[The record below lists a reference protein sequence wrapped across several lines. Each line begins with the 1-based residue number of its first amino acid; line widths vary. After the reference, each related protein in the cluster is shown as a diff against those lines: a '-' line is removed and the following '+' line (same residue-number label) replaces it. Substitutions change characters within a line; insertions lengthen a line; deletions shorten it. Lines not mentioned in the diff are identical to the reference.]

1 MNFKKITPVIIL
13 LLVGIFSYG
22 QQQEIPNIGDP
33 RLQIKLPDVKGDSI
47 TLASL
52 KGKVVLLDFW
62 ASWCMPCRASNK
74 KLVKIYDKYKA
85 QGFEIFSV
93 SVDDDKQDWAKA
105 IAKDKITW
113 LQVNDP
119 RTWGAQSAVN
129 WNISVLPTTF
139 LINKKGD
146 VVAIDPREKQLETAI
161 KDLLQE

>member
-1 MNFKKITPVIIL
+1 MRFKKFIPVIAL
-13 LLVGIFSYG
+13 LFAGFFSTA
-22 QQQEIPNIGDP
+22 QEMGNIADP
-33 RLQIKLPDVKGDSI
+33 RLHIKLPDVKGDSVA
-47 TLASL
+47 LASL

-62 ASWCMPCRASNK
+62 ASWCMPCRAANK

-85 QGFEIFSV
+85 QGFEIYSV
-93 SVDDDKQDWAKA
+93 SVDDEKRDWVKA
-105 IAKDKITW
+105 IEKDKITW

-129 WNISVLPTTF
+129 WSISVLPTTF

-146 VVAIDPREKQLETAI
+146 VVAIDPTEKKLESAI

>member
-1 MNFKKITPVIIL
+1 MRYKKFIPVIAL
-13 LLVGIFSYG
+13 LFAGFISSA
-22 QQQEIPNIGDP
+22 QEKANIADP
-33 RLQIKLPDVKGDSI
+33 RLHIKLPDVKGDSVA
-47 TLASL
+47 LASL

-62 ASWCMPCRASNK
+62 ASWCMPCRAANK

-85 QGFEIFSV
+85 QGFEIYSV
-93 SVDDDKQDWAKA
+93 SVDDEKRDWVKA

-119 RTWGAQSAVN
+119 KTWGAQSAVN

-146 VVAIDPREKQLETAI
+146 VVVVDPEEKKLETAI

>member
-1 MNFKKITPVIIL
+1 MNLKKIIPVIIL
-13 LLVGIFSYG
+13 LSVGIFSYA
-22 QQQEIPNIGDP
+22 QQEVANITDP
-33 RLQIKLPDVKGDSI
+33 RLHIKLPDVKGDSI
-47 TLASL
+47 ALSSL

-62 ASWCMPCRASNK
+62 ASWCMPCRAANK
-74 KLVKIYDKYKA
+74 KLVKLYDKYKS

-93 SVDDDKQDWAKA
+93 SVDDNKKDWVKA
-105 IAKDKITW
+105 IEKDKITW

-119 RTWGAQSAVN
+119 RNWGAQSAVN

-146 VVAIDPREKQLETAI
+146 VVEIDPSEKKLETVI

>member
-1 MNFKKITPVIIL
+1 MRFKKFIPVIAL
-13 LLVGIFSYG
+13 LFAGFFSNA
-22 QQQEIPNIGDP
+22 QEKANIADP
-33 RLQIKLPDVKGDSI
+33 RLHIKLPDVKGDSVA
-47 TLASL
+47 LASL

-62 ASWCMPCRASNK
+62 ASWCMPCRAANK

-85 QGFEIFSV
+85 QGFEIYSV
-93 SVDDDKQDWAKA
+93 SVDDEKRDWVKA
-105 IAKDKITW
+105 IEKDKITW

-146 VVAIDPREKQLETAI
+146 VVAVDPAEKKLETAI